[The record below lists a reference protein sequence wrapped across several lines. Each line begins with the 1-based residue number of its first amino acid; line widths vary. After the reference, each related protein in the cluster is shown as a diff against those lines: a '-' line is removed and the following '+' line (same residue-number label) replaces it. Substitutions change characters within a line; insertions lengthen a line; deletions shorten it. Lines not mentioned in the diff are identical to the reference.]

1 MYGSGPEK
9 VAATAGIPLEEA
21 VEAIDD
27 YFGTYKQLKKWLEQA
42 HKKIKE
48 DKCTYSIFGRKR
60 RLPNVDSSD
69 RKVSSHEVRSG
80 TNFLIQS
87 VCSDLN
93 LLAAIDMHN
102 WIKQS
107 GFDAN
112 IFMLVHDSIVAEV
125 REDLVDDYCK
135 MLAYLTQMDRGCMI
149 PGSPIG
155 VDVDIGDDYSFVEHE
170 ERIKTEEE
178 ELAEVRFLYSATE
191 DEDDTEVLQ
200 E

>member
-1 MYGSGPEK
+1 
-9 VAATAGIPLEEA
+9 
-21 VEAIDD
+21 
-27 YFGTYKQLKKWLEQA
+27 
-42 HKKIKE
+42 
-48 DKCTYSIFGRKR
+48 
-60 RLPNVDSSD
+60 
-69 RKVSSHEVRSG
+69 
-80 TNFLIQS
+80 
-87 VCSDLN
+87 
-93 LLAAIDMHN
+93 MHN

-125 REDLVDDYCK
+125 REDLVDDYCA